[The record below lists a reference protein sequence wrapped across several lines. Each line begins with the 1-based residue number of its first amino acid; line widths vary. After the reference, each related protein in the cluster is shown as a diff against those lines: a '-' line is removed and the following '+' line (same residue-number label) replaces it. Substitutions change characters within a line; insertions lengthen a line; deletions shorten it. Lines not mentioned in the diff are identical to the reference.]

1 MILSNA
7 ALAGAFGERLLVPPS
22 EQRRV
27 AGQERPSERRSEVQL
42 G

>member
-7 ALAGAFGERLLVPPS
+7 ALAVAFGVRLRVPRL
-22 EQRRV
+22 EQPQV
-27 AGQERPSERRSEVQL
+27 AGRERPSEQQSGGQL

>member
-7 ALAGAFGERLLVPPS
+7 ALAGAFMERLLVLLLGQRRVVGPEPPS
-22 EQRRV
+22 EQR
-27 AGQERPSERRSEVQL
+27 SEAQP

>member
-7 ALAGAFGERLLVPPS
+7 ALAGAFGERLRVLPLGQPQVAGRERLS
-22 EQRRV
+22 EQ
-27 AGQERPSERRSEVQL
+27 RSEVQL

>member
-1 MILSNA
+1 MILSNE
-7 ALAGAFGERLLVPPS
+7 ALAGAFGERLLVLPF

-27 AGQERPSERRSEVQL
+27 AGRERRLERRSEEQL